1 MTVVVN
7 LRNSEE
13 EKVLMAFLNSLEY
26 DYQTTADNVVL
37 TEEQQKEIL
46 RREKAFAE
54 GKTSAR
60 TWDEI
65 KKELENVYR

>member
-7 LRNSEE
+7 LKKPEE
-13 EKVLMAFLNSLEY
+13 EKVLIAFLESLNY
-26 DYQTTADNVVL
+26 DYLTTCEIINL
-37 TEEQQKEIL
+37 TQEQQQEVL

-54 GKTSAR
+54 GQTSSR
-60 TWDEI
+60 SWSEI

>member
-7 LRNSEE
+7 LRNENE
-13 EKVLMAFLNSLEY
+13 EKVLLAFLNSLEY
-26 DYQTTADNVVL
+26 DYQNSSTEFSLTA
-37 TEEQQKEIL
+37 EQQNEII
-46 RREKAFAE
+46 RRDKAFAE

-60 TWDEI
+60 PWDEI

>member
-13 EKVLMAFLNSLEY
+13 EKVLIAFLNSLEY
-26 DYQTTADNVVL
+26 DYQSNEPDFDL
-37 TEEQQKEIL
+37 TNEQQKEIL

-54 GKTSAR
+54 GKTTSR
-60 TWDEI
+60 
-65 KKELENVYR
+65 R

>member
-13 EKVLMAFLNSLEY
+13 EKVLIAFLNSLEY
-26 DYQTTADNVVL
+26 DYQSNEPDFDL
-37 TEEQQKEIL
+37 TNEQQKEIL

-54 GKTSAR
+54 GKTTSR
-60 TWDEI
+60 PWDEI

>member
-13 EKVLMAFLNSLEY
+13 EKVLLAFLDSLHY
-26 DYQTTADNVVL
+26 DYQNAPDSVVL
-37 TEEQQKEIL
+37 TSEQEKEIV
-46 RREKAFAE
+46 RRDAALVE

-65 KKELENVYR
+65 KRDLGNVYR